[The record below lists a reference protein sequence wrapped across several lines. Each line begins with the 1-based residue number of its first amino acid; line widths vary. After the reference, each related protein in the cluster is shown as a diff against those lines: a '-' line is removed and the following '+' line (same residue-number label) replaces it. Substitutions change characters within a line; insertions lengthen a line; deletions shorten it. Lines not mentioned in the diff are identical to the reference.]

1 MIQHGRDTG
10 TMEFIFAKGGN
21 LSDMNYVMFDVQD
34 NTWEPLIKAVAEREN
49 SHPDIIRKE
58 AAQQQQQPQIFGMPS
73 QEFRPAVPAAGTAV
87 APNRRAVQQAN
98 QALHASNQ
106 GQSVRDGSTKVGDLY
121 GAGFKGRAAMQAG
134 RNIMGAGK
142 AAAGGIAGAGM
153 AAGGA
158 AKDFAQNTAGPAMG
172 RAYGGAKEMA
182 GQAGRATMDAG
193 GRALQAVKDSGM
205 GERMKNFMGAAGR
218 GISDLRHAPAA
229 AKQSF
234 GQMRAASERN
244 SRRDAL
250 EAGVRRGDKE
260 NENSSRRFV
269 EGSAGYDDQMDRA
282 KGRTSQGL
290 ARDFNI
296 TPNTNKKGKPT
307 QSVEDAMRDEVKQIG
322 LRNQGKTQD
331 KDGNEVDL
339 PAGEKDEGFMD
350 GMKRR
355 GEERRGNNQAQKE
368 GAAYAPSNMGE
379 QDGEVPPLP
388 PGPSTAAE
396 DAANADMVPEPENT
410 MPDLTNGPETGTPP
424 DPAQK
429 PEQTA
434 TATESDPRQ
443 EAFSSM
449 FGRQEDEQGTG
460 YKMGGNSAKGQ
471 MQRGMD
477 SEVDLSNV
485 DQQLTEE
492 MIQTLGIK
500 DNKIG
505 QAIMQRLRALPQYV
519 KEQAVQGDS
528 QAKERV
534 EAEAEKVVST
544 MPDLQEGQPTD
555 QNQLALSSKKHQAS
569 WDSVLKGLNVR

>member
-34 NTWEPLIKAVAEREN
+34 NSWEPLIKAVAEREN

-58 AAQQQQQPQIFGMPS
+58 AEQQQQQQQPFMANRNQ
-73 QEFRPAVPAAGTAV
+73 RAAQPFMGTAV
-87 APNRRAVQQAN
+87 TSPHQATKQFNTATRMNNLADYSNAGEDATAGQAFRA
-98 QALHASNQ
+98 
-106 GQSVRDGSTKVGDLY
+106 GKY
-121 GAGFKGRAAMQAG
+121 GTAAGKGLAAAG

-234 GQMRAASERN
+234 GQMRAAGEDDA
-244 SRRDAL
+244 RRSAL
-250 EAGVRRGDKE
+250 EGGLGRAKQQ
-260 NENSSRRFV
+260 NEKSSRQFV
-269 EGSAGYDDQMDRA
+269 PGSADYDSQMDGA
-282 KGRTSQGL
+282 QGRTSQGL
-290 ARDFNI
+290 ARDFNV
-296 TPNTNKKGKPT
+296 TPKTNDAGEPT
-307 QSVEDAMRDEVKQIG
+307 QSVEDSMREEVKQIG
-322 LRNQGKTQD
+322 DRRAKPQ
-331 KDGNEVDL
+331 
-339 PAGEKDEGFMD
+339 EGFMD

-355 GEERRGNNQAQKE
+355 GDERRGNNQAQAE
-368 GAAYAPSNMGE
+368 GAAYAPSNMATEEEE
-379 QDGEVPPLP
+379 QVPLP
-388 PGPSTAAE
+388 TGSPEAE
-396 DAANADMVPEPENT
+396 EAANADAVPEAENT
-410 MPDLTNGPETGTPP
+410 MPNILEPENPQAGPPTPVE
-424 DPAQK
+424 
-429 PEQTA
+429 PETA

-443 EAFSSM
+443 EAFSNM
-449 FGRQEDEQGTG
+449 FGRQDDERGTG
-460 YKMGGNSAKGQ
+460 YKMGGNSSKGQ

-505 QAIMQRLRALPQYV
+505 QAIQQRLRALPQYV
-519 KEQAVQGDS
+519 KEQAAQGDT

-534 EAEAEKVVST
+534 KDEAQQVVEESGDGENT
-544 MPDLQEGQPTD
+544 MPNVVGDMQ
-555 QNQLALSSKKHQAS
+555 LSSKKHQAS

>member
-34 NTWEPLIKAVAEREN
+34 NSWEPLIKAVAEREN

-58 AAQQQQQPQIFGMPS
+58 AAEQQQQQQPFMVDRNQQAAQPFMNT
-73 QEFRPAVPAAGTAV
+73 AVRSPREATNQYNTAQRMSNLDDYFNAGKDATAGQALRAGKYGTAAG
-87 APNRRAVQQAN
+87 
-98 QALHASNQ
+98 
-106 GQSVRDGSTKVGDLY
+106 
-121 GAGFKGRAAMQAG
+121 KGLAAAG

-234 GQMRAASERN
+234 GQMRAAGEDDA
-244 SRRDAL
+244 RRSAL
-250 EAGVRRGDKE
+250 EGGLGRAKQQ
-260 NENSSRRFV
+260 NEKSSRQFV
-269 EGSAGYDDQMDRA
+269 PGSADYDSQMDGA
-282 KGRTSQGL
+282 QGRTSQGL

-296 TPNTNKKGKPT
+296 TPKTNDAGEPT
-307 QSVEDAMRDEVKQIG
+307 QSVEDGMREEVKQIG
-322 LRNQGKTQD
+322 DRRAKPQ
-331 KDGNEVDL
+331 
-339 PAGEKDEGFMD
+339 EGFMD

-355 GEERRGNNQAQKE
+355 GDERRGNNQAQAE
-368 GAAYAPSNMGE
+368 GTAYAPSNMGE
-379 QDGEVPPLP
+379 EDKQEELP

-396 DAANADMVPEPENT
+396 QAANADAVPEPENT
-410 MPDLTNGPETGTPP
+410 MPQLAQGGPETGTPP
-424 DPAQK
+424 DTGALK

-449 FGRQEDEQGTG
+449 FGRQDGEQGSG
-460 YKMGGNSAKGQ
+460 YAMGGDSGKNQ

-477 SEVDLSNV
+477 SDVDLSNV

-492 MIQTLGIK
+492 MIQTLGIN
-500 DNKIG
+500 DRKIG
-505 QAIMQRLRALPQYV
+505 QAIQQRLRALPQYV
-519 KEQAVQGDS
+519 KEQAAQGEP
-528 QAKERV
+528 QAIERV
-534 EAEAEKVVST
+534 KDEAQKVVNT
-544 MPDLQEGQPTD
+544 MPNISEGQPTD
-555 QNQLALSSKKHQAS
+555 TGPGQMQLSSKKHQAS